1 MNYTQNYQLPQWVES
16 DRVLMDDFNDMTGKL
31 ETALSG
37 KADSAD
43 LTSLN
48 QTVSA
53 LSGAVDDHTDALEEK
68 GNCRV
73 MRAYY
78 VGTGTSG
85 QDHKHFFNFPPDRP
99 VMVLIINDSNNSFL
113 RMVRAS
119 THARASNNYDSVTV
133 TWEDSS
139 ISWYADAANAM
150 MNEAGAKYHILVLM
164 DCEGE

>member
-37 KADSAD
+37 LDTALAAKADSAD
-43 LTSLN
+43 LTSL
-48 QTVSA
+48 A
-53 LSGAVDDHTDALEEK
+53 GAVEEK

-73 MRAYY
+73 FCAYY
-78 VGTGTSG
+78 IGTGTSG
-85 QDHKHFFNFPPDRP
+85 QSHDIFFNFPPDRP

>member
-37 KADSAD
+37 LDTALAAKADSAD
-43 LTSLN
+43 LTSL
-48 QTVSA
+48 A
-53 LSGAVDDHTDALEEK
+53 GAVDDHTDALEEK

-73 MRAYY
+73 YCVYY
-78 VGTGTSG
+78 IGTGTSG